1 MVASP
6 ICHANTSSR
15 RDLRHARRASTEG
28 GATRAVASIYN
39 RVRAKGVYIW
49 PSRFPYDRWSI
60 SIAIIRIKQAIPA
73 SFRKSCGLL

>member
-39 RVRAKGVYIW
+39 RVRAKGVFIW
-49 PSRFPYDRWSI
+49 PSRFPYYDLWSI
-60 SIAIIRIKQAIPA
+60 SIAIIN
-73 SFRKSCGLL
+73 FY